1 MTSSKS
7 STRTGSAKTARKPAK
22 TAVKSETKNAAK
34 SSATQPAR
42 APLAA
47 EDALHTAVAAT
58 LDPTLLPPGMQ
69 PELKKRE
76 LIDKVVRRSGVKK
89 RDAKPAVEAV
99 LAILGEALAE
109 GRELNVKPF
118 GKMKVQRV
126 RDTGNGQV
134 LVTKVRQPAEAEK
147 DAPDPLAQ
155 AAE

>member
-1 MTSSKS
+1 MTTSKTTS
-7 STRTGSAKTARKPAK
+7 RTTSAKSARTPAKPRAPRKTAAVRPAAAPAPEPAK
-22 TAVKSETKNAAK
+22 T
-34 SSATQPAR
+34 
-42 APLAA
+42 

-58 LDPTLLPPGMQ
+58 LDPTLLPPAMQ

-89 RDAKPAVEAV
+89 RDAKPAIEAA
-99 LAILGEALAE
+99 LEILGEALAE
-109 GRELNVKPF
+109 GRDLNVKPF

-134 LVTKVRQPAEAEK
+134 LVTKVRQPQEAEK